1 MTYWAAVAFWLVFIA
16 YCGTRRFGRAQS
28 QQWIDTVKHRPRL
41 WTLLDAYHG
50 HLRAAFHYLE
60 FGGLFL
66 LLYLALS
73 QGNLNWLPARAYA
86 TWAISCIIA
95 VLDEWHQ
102 SRTAGRCFR
111 RIDLL
116 HSFFGATL
124 TLLAVAILGR

>member
-1 MTYWAAVAFWLVFIA
+1 MIYWVALFFWLVFIA

-28 QQWIDTVKHRPRL
+28 QQWIDTVKSKPAL
-41 WTLLDAYHG
+41 WKFLDAYHG
-50 HLRAAFHYLE
+50 HFRAAFHYVE

-73 QGNLNWLPARAYA
+73 QGNLDWSFARGHA
-86 TWAISCIIA
+86 TWAICCIVA
-95 VLDEWHQ
+95 VLDELHQ

-111 RIDLL
+111 PIDLL

-124 TLLAVAILGR
+124 TLLGTAILGH

>member
-1 MTYWAAVAFWLVFIA
+1 MIYWIALAFWILFIA

-28 QQWIDTVKHRPRL
+28 QQWIDTVKQKPRL
-41 WTLLDAYHG
+41 WKFLDAYHG
-50 HLRAAFHYLE
+50 QFRAAFHYLE

-73 QGNLNWLPARAYA
+73 QGHLHWAPARGYA
-86 TWAISCIIA
+86 TWAISCVIA

-116 HSFFGATL
+116 HSFLGATL
-124 TLLAVAILGR
+124 PMLGVAILGH